1 MGRLWQIRMSVSRG
15 RAASLRTCCSRQ
27 SSIDRN
33 SNDDQAEDDCREQQQ
48 PAPILA
54 RLAQSTDE
62 MSAIVIGDNCDDSI
76 TSSTADSD
84 DCQKS
89 PETIVRSTCHPEK
102 HACRKWKW
110 YRCRGGESTGSPF
123 VKKAENGI
131 QLPISELA
139 VQVGRSGPSCDS
151 EREEGSDHRPCGR
164 DCRILV
170 PRIAVAGSE
179 YCRQNVGTTKCWQW
193 RAIENCEEEKP
204 QCSQVAEHR
213 GQSCPRFRLAFWMKA
228 FNMGAIYQLCW
239 TILRTAFSAPGATP
253 FPRGVKRRIA
263 IKPES
268 GVRSH
273 VSYPESAM
281 HPRCVASRRG
291 AQVENWLPAKISEA
305 ALLPNRSCQSAYY
318 DPFLAQPRDRLL
330 SNPDAYLRSPC
341 ALSFPANS

>member
-33 SNDDQAEDDCREQQQ
+33 SSDDQAEDDCREQQQ

-54 RLAQSTDE
+54 RLAQSAYE

-76 TSSTADSD
+76 TSSTADGH

-89 PETIVRSTCHPEK
+89 PETIVRSTCRPEK

-151 EREEGSDHRPCGR
+151 EREEGSDHRPCCR

-170 PRIAVAGSE
+170 PRIAVTGSE
-179 YCRQNVGTTKCWQW
+179 NCRQDVGAAKCWQW
-193 RAIENCEEEKP
+193 RAIENREEEKP

-213 GQSCPRFRLAFWMKA
+213 GQSVSLIPSGILDEGVQHGRNISTLLDDFEKHFLLSELRRSLGRRFE
-228 FNMGAIYQLCW
+228 
-239 TILRTAFSAPGATP
+239 APNSDQAGIWSS
-253 FPRGVKRRIA
+253 VRRI
-263 IKPES
+263 IS
-268 GVRSH
+268 RVRNAS
-273 VSYPESAM
+273 SMRCLS
-281 HPRCVASRRG
+281 PRCSGGELASSKDFRSTVVAESI
-291 AQVENWLPAKISEA
+291 LSIS
-305 ALLPNRSCQSAYY
+305 LL
-318 DPFLAQPRDRLL
+318 
-330 SNPDAYLRSPC
+330 
-341 ALSFPANS
+341 

>member
-139 VQVGRSGPSCDS
+139 VQVGRSGPSCHS
-151 EREEGSDHRPCGR
+151 ECEECSDHRPYCR
-164 DCRILV
+164 NCRILV

-179 YCRQNVGTTKCWQW
+179 NCRQNVGAAKCWQW

-213 GQSCPRFRLAFWMKA
+213 GQSVPSIPSGILDEGVQHGRNISTLLDDFENSIFCSRSYAVPSGGEAPNSNQAGIWSSVPRIISR
-228 FNMGAIYQLCW
+228 
-239 TILRTAFSAPGATP
+239 
-253 FPRGVKRRIA
+253 
-263 IKPES
+263 
-268 GVRSH
+268 VRNAS
-273 VSYPESAM
+273 SMRCLS
-281 HPRCVASRRG
+281 PRCSGGELASSKDFRSSVVAESI
-291 AQVENWLPAKISEA
+291 LSIS
-305 ALLPNRSCQSAYY
+305 LL
-318 DPFLAQPRDRLL
+318 
-330 SNPDAYLRSPC
+330 
-341 ALSFPANS
+341 